1 MNNILRTLEIN
12 GFIVMGTIWTPD
24 LTAFSGPKYQRLVSA
39 IEQGILQEDL
49 PHGCKLPPQR
59 RLADALGIT
68 IGTVTRAYAL
78 AEQRGY
84 VEARIGDG
92 TYVNAS
98 PVPELGHAQLNM
110 ATCQQ
115 PLTDQISTLS
125 DCLSQLAKD
134 PAKLSQL
141 LGYRASPLDQHQQ
154 VFHQWLN
161 QRGIEQSV
169 EQLVFTHGGQ
179 QAIFACL
186 NALLSKGDVL
196 LHEQYS
202 YPGVR
207 ICAKQLGV
215 NSIGVPLTTDGL
227 ELARFEA
234 LVQIHQPK
242 LVYLTL
248 NNQNPTCI
256 QYSDEQR
263 LKLLELAQ
271 QYQFYIIEDDVN
283 YCLPEE
289 WHTPLWQ
296 LAKDLDIP
304 RVIYISSLSKLFS
317 GGLRQGFMLVP
328 EALIAPIRLAI
339 HSQCWMV
346 SPLNVEIA
354 CLLIKKGQITAN
366 RDAIVRQ
373 RQNLCIAMGQRLG
386 LAQRWRGLNGW
397 LQLPEDLKA
406 HHLVTALA
414 AKGVLIRNGDD
425 FNCHD
430 NFIRLSLGGAE
441 NEAQFQHALDCIE
454 STCQT
459 LMQNAYSVV

>member
-1 MNNILRTLEIN
+1 
-12 GFIVMGTIWTPD
+12 MGTIWTPD
-24 LTAFSGPKYQRLVSA
+24 LTTFSGPKYQRLVSA
-39 IEQGILQEDL
+39 IEQGILQKVL
-49 PHGCKLPPQR
+49 TQGSKLPPQR

-84 VEARIGDG
+84 VEARVGDG

-98 PVPELGHAQLNM
+98 PVPEMGNVQLNM

-115 PLTDQISTLS
+115 PLTDQINTLS

-134 PAKLSQL
+134 PTKLSQL

-161 QRGIEQSV
+161 QRGIQQTP

-186 NALLSKGDVL
+186 SAFLSIGDVL

-215 NSIGVPLTTDGL
+215 TSVGVPLTHEGL
-227 ELARFEA
+227 DLPRFEA
-234 LVQIHQPK
+234 LLQIHNPK

-256 QYSDEQR
+256 QYSESQR
-263 LKLLELAQ
+263 QKILELSE

-289 WHTPLWQ
+289 WHSPLWQ
-296 LAKDLDIP
+296 LAKQLAIP

-317 GGLRQGFMLVP
+317 GGLRQGFILVP
-328 EALIAPIRLAI
+328 DPLIAQVRLAI

-346 SPLNVEIA
+346 SPLNIEIA
-354 CLLIKKGQITAN
+354 CQLIKKGHITAE
-366 RDAIVRQ
+366 RDTLVRQ
-373 RQNLCIAMGQRLG
+373 RQRHCIAMGERLG
-386 LAQRWRGLNGW
+386 LTQTWRGLNGW
-397 LQLPEDLKA
+397 IQLPEDIKA

-414 AKGVLIRNGDD
+414 AKGILVRNGDD

-441 NEAQFQHALDCIE
+441 NDTQFNLAVECIE
-454 STCQT
+454 STIRS
-459 LMQNAYSVV
+459 LVQNAYSVV

>member
-1 MNNILRTLEIN
+1 
-12 GFIVMGTIWTPD
+12 MGTIWTPD
-24 LTAFSGPKYQRLVSA
+24 LTEFSGPKYQRLVSA
-39 IEQGILQEDL
+39 IEKGILHKVLSQ
-49 PHGCKLPPQR
+49 GSKLPPQR

-68 IGTVTRAYAL
+68 VGTVTRAYAL

-84 VEARIGDG
+84 VQARVGDG
-92 TYVNAS
+92 TYVNAAT
-98 PVPELGHAQLNM
+98 VPEIGNIQLNM

-134 PAKLSQL
+134 PNKLSQL

-161 QRGIEQSV
+161 QRGIEQTP
-169 EQLVFTHGGQ
+169 EQLIFTHGGQ

-186 NALLSKGDVL
+186 NALLKTGDVL

-207 ICAKQLGV
+207 ICAKQLGI
-215 NSIGVPLTTDGL
+215 NSIGVPLTHEGVDLT
-227 ELARFEA
+227 RFEA
-234 LVQIHQPK
+234 LLQIHTPK
-242 LVYLTL
+242 VVYLTL

-256 QYSDEQR
+256 QYSESQR
-263 LKLLELAQ
+263 QKILELAE

-289 WHTPLWQ
+289 WHSPLWQ
-296 LAKDLDIP
+296 LAKQLAIP

-317 GGLRQGFMLVP
+317 GGLRQGFILVP
-328 EALIAPIRLAI
+328 EPLIAQVRLAI

-346 SPLNVEIA
+346 SPLNIEIA
-354 CLLIKKGQITAN
+354 CQLIKKGKITAD

-373 RQNLCIAMGQRLG
+373 RQRLCVAMGERLG
-386 LAQRWRGLNGW
+386 LIQTWRGLNGW
-397 LQLPEDLKA
+397 LQLPEDIKA

-414 AKGVLIRNGDD
+414 AKGILIRNGDD

-441 NEAQFQHALDCIE
+441 NNAQFQQAIDCIE
-454 STCQT
+454 AAIHS
-459 LMQNAYSVV
+459 LVQNAYSVV

>member
-1 MNNILRTLEIN
+1 
-12 GFIVMGTIWTPD
+12 MGTIWTPD
-24 LTAFSGPKYQRLVSA
+24 LTEFSGPKYQRLVSA
-39 IEQGILQEDL
+39 IEQGILHKVLSQ
-49 PHGCKLPPQR
+49 GSKLPPQR

-68 IGTVTRAYAL
+68 VGTVTRAYAL

-84 VEARIGDG
+84 VQARVGDG
-92 TYVNAS
+92 TYVNAA
-98 PVPELGHAQLNM
+98 PVPEIGNIQLNM

-134 PAKLSQL
+134 PNKLSQL

-154 VFHQWLN
+154 IFHQWLN
-161 QRGIEQSV
+161 QRGIEQTP
-169 EQLVFTHGGQ
+169 EQLIFTHGGQ

-186 NALLSKGDVL
+186 NAFLKTDDVL

-207 ICAKQLGV
+207 ICAKQLGI
-215 NSIGVPLTTDGL
+215 NSIGVPLTHEGVDLT
-227 ELARFEA
+227 RFEA
-234 LVQIHQPK
+234 LLQIHTPK
-242 LVYLTL
+242 VVYLTL

-256 QYSDEQR
+256 QYSESQR
-263 LKLLELAQ
+263 QKILELAE

-289 WHTPLWQ
+289 WHSPLWQ
-296 LAKDLDIP
+296 LAKQLAIP

-317 GGLRQGFMLVP
+317 GGLRQGFILVP
-328 EALIAPIRLAI
+328 EPLIAQVRLAI

-346 SPLNVEIA
+346 SPLNIEIA
-354 CLLIKKGQITAN
+354 CQLIKKGKITAD
-366 RDAIVRQ
+366 RDTIVRQ
-373 RQNLCIAMGQRLG
+373 RQRLCVAMGERLG
-386 LAQRWRGLNGW
+386 LTQTWRGLNGW
-397 LQLPEDLKA
+397 LQLPEDIKA

-414 AKGVLIRNGDD
+414 AKGILIRNGDD

-441 NEAQFQHALDCIE
+441 NNAQFQQAIDCIE
-454 STCQT
+454 AAIHS
-459 LMQNAYSVV
+459 LVQNAYSVV

>member
-1 MNNILRTLEIN
+1 
-12 GFIVMGTIWTPD
+12 MGTIWTPVLAD
-24 LTAFSGPKYQRLVSA
+24 FNGPKYQRLVSA
-39 IEQGILQEDL
+39 IEHAILNKTL
-49 PHGCKLPPQR
+49 PHATKLPPQR

-84 VEARIGDG
+84 VEARVGDG
-92 TYVNAS
+92 TYVNAT
-98 PVPELGHAQLNM
+98 PVPEQGNLQLNM

-134 PAKLSQL
+134 PTKLSQL
-141 LGYRASPLDQHQQ
+141 LGYRASPLDRHQQ
-154 VFHQWLN
+154 VFHHWLM
-161 QRGIEQSV
+161 QRGIEQAP
-169 EQLVFTHGGQ
+169 EQLIFSHGGQ
-179 QAIFACL
+179 QAIFTCL
-186 NALLSKGDVL
+186 SALLSSTDVL

-207 ICAKQLGV
+207 ICAKQLGIT
-215 NSIGVPLTTDGL
+215 SIGVPLTNEGL
-227 ELARFEA
+227 DLERFEV
-234 LVQIHQPK
+234 LLQNHRPK

-256 QYSDEQR
+256 QYSEPQR
-263 LKLLELAQ
+263 HKILALAE

-296 LAKDLDIP
+296 LAKQLGIA
-304 RVIYISSLSKLFS
+304 RVIYIASLSKLFS
-317 GGLRQGFMLVP
+317 GGLRQGFILVP
-328 EALIAPIRLAI
+328 ETLIAPIRLAI

-354 CLLIKKGQITAN
+354 CQLISKGQITAS
-366 RDAIVRQ
+366 RDDIIRERQ
-373 RQNLCIAMGQRLG
+373 RQSIALCERLG
-386 LAQRWRGLNGW
+386 LQHQWRGLNGW
-397 LQLPEDLKA
+397 LQLPEGIKA

-414 AKGVLIRNGDD
+414 AKGILVRNGDD
-425 FNCHD
+425 FNCSA

-441 NEAQFQHALDCIE
+441 NAAQFEQALKCIEISFHALA
-454 STCQT
+454 
-459 LMQNAYSVV
+459 QNAYSVV

>member
-1 MNNILRTLEIN
+1 
-12 GFIVMGTIWTPD
+12 MGTIWMPN
-24 LTAFSGPKYQRLVSA
+24 LSAFSGPKYQRLVSA
-39 IEQGILQEDL
+39 IEQDILNGQL
-49 PHGCKLPPQR
+49 PHGRKLPPQR
-59 RLADALGIT
+59 RLADALGVT

-84 VEARIGDG
+84 VQARIGDG
-92 TYVNAS
+92 TYVSGSPS
-98 PVPELGHAQLNM
+98 PVAELANVPLNM

-115 PLTDQISTLS
+115 PLTDQMNTLS
-125 DCLSQLAKD
+125 DCLSLLAKD
-134 PAKLSQL
+134 PQKLSQL
-141 LGYRASPLDQHQQ
+141 MGYRASPLDQHQQ
-154 VFHQWLN
+154 VFHQWLF
-161 QRGIEQSV
+161 QRGIEQKP
-169 EQLVFTHGGQ
+169 EQLIFSHGGQ

-186 NALLSKGDVL
+186 SAFLSKGDVL

-207 ICAKQLGV
+207 ICAKQLGIT
-215 NSIGVPLTTDGL
+215 SIGVPLTDEGVD
-227 ELARFEA
+227 LARFEA
-234 LVQIHQPK
+234 LVQLHNPK

-256 QYSDEQR
+256 QYSHKQR
-263 LKLLELAQ
+263 LKLLELAEL
-271 QYQFYIIEDDVN
+271 YEFYIIEDDVN

-289 WHTPLWQ
+289 WHIPLWQ
-296 LAKDLDIP
+296 LAQQKAVP

-317 GGLRQGFMLVP
+317 GGLRQGFILVP
-328 EALIAPIRLAI
+328 EALIAPVRLAI

-354 CLLIKKGQITAN
+354 CQIIKKGNITAT

-373 RQNLCIAMGQRLG
+373 RQSQCIAMGERLG
-386 LAQRWRGLNGW
+386 LKQRWRGLNGW
-397 LQLPEDLKA
+397 LQLPEDIKA

-430 NFIRLSLGGAE
+430 NFIRLSLGGAD
-441 NEAQFQHALDCIE
+441 NDAQFNLAVECIE
-454 STCQT
+454 STIHS
-459 LMQNAYSVV
+459 LVQNAYSVV

>member
-1 MNNILRTLEIN
+1 
-12 GFIVMGTIWTPD
+12 MGTIWTPD
-24 LTAFSGPKYQRLVSA
+24 LTTFSGPKYQRLVSA
-39 IEQGILQEDL
+39 IEQGILQKVL
-49 PHGCKLPPQR
+49 TQGSKLPPQR

-68 IGTVTRAYAL
+68 IGTVTRAYTL

-84 VEARIGDG
+84 VEARVGDG

-98 PVPELGHAQLNM
+98 PVPEMGNVQLNM

-134 PAKLSQL
+134 PTKLSQL

-161 QRGIEQSV
+161 QRGIQQTP

-186 NALLSKGDVL
+186 SAFLSTGDVL

-215 NSIGVPLTTDGL
+215 TSVGVPLIHEGL
-227 ELARFEA
+227 DLPRFEA
-234 LVQIHQPK
+234 LLQIHNPK

-256 QYSDEQR
+256 QYNESQR
-263 LKLLELAQ
+263 QKILELSE

-289 WHTPLWQ
+289 WHSPLWQ
-296 LAKDLDIP
+296 LAKQLAIP

-317 GGLRQGFMLVP
+317 GGLRQGFILVP
-328 EALIAPIRLAI
+328 DPLIAQVRLAI

-346 SPLNVEIA
+346 SPLNIEIA
-354 CLLIKKGQITAN
+354 CQLIKKGHITAE
-366 RDAIVRQ
+366 RDTLVRQ
-373 RQNLCIAMGQRLG
+373 RQSHCIAMGERLG
-386 LAQRWRGLNGW
+386 LTQTWRGLNGW
-397 LQLPEDLKA
+397 IQLPEDIKA

-414 AKGVLIRNGDD
+414 AKGILVRNGDD

-441 NEAQFQHALDCIE
+441 NDTQFNLAVECIE
-454 STCQT
+454 STIRS
-459 LMQNAYSVV
+459 LVQNAYSVV

>member
-1 MNNILRTLEIN
+1 
-12 GFIVMGTIWTPD
+12 MGTIWTPD
-24 LTAFSGPKYQRLVSA
+24 LEAFTGPKYQRLVSA
-39 IEQGILQEDL
+39 IEQGILCKAL
-49 PHGCKLPPQR
+49 PHGTKLPPQR
-59 RLADALGIT
+59 RLADALGVT

-98 PVPELGHAQLNM
+98 PVPELSHLQLNM

-154 VFHQWLN
+154 IFHHWLL
-161 QRGIEQSV
+161 QRGIEQQP
-169 EQLVFTHGGQ
+169 EQLIFTHGGQ

-186 NALLSKGDVL
+186 NAFLTKGEVL

-207 ICAKQLGV
+207 ICAKQLGI
-215 NSIGVPLTTDGL
+215 NSIGVPLTSDGVD
-227 ELARFEA
+227 LARFEA

-256 QYSDEQR
+256 QYSEQQR
-263 LKLLELAQ
+263 EKLLALAE

-283 YCLPEE
+283 YSLPEE
-289 WHTPLWQ
+289 WHPPLWQ
-296 LAKDLDIP
+296 LAQTLNVP

-317 GGLRQGFMLVP
+317 GGLRQGFILVP
-328 EALIAPIRLAI
+328 EPLIAPLRLAI

-346 SPLNVEIA
+346 SPLNVELA
-354 CLLIKKGQITAN
+354 CQLIKRGHITAN
-366 RDAIVRQ
+366 RDAIIRARQ
-373 RQNLCIAMGQRLG
+373 QQCIALGDKLG
-386 LAQRWRGLNGW
+386 LTQRWRGLNGW
-397 LQLPEDLKA
+397 IQLPEDIKA

-441 NEAQFQHALDCIE
+441 KDTQFQLALECIE
-454 STCQT
+454 STFNT
-459 LMQNAYSVV
+459 LKQNAYSVV